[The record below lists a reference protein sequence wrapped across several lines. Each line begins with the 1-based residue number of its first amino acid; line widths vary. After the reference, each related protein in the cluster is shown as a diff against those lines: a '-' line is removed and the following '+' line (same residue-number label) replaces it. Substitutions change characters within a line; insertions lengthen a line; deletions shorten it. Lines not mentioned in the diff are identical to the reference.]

1 MKLLNIFGTPDPN
14 LKTIRRE
21 SVRGILMDPDGTLH
35 MVTSSKYG
43 DCCFPGGGIE
53 EGEDHIDALIRE
65 VMEETGYAVDPA
77 SVQPFGRVDQFLHN
91 NFFGVDEMHLVNYFY
106 LCRGTRVADPTPTEN
121 EKNEGV
127 APVSIILEEALA
139 MNRALADT
147 DYHWVPRET
156 FVLELLRSDDI
167 PASLLISARA
177 ALARANFLKGY
188 GCAQSVLLAYADLT
202 GLDEKTLAKLGSS
215 FGGGMGRLREVCGGV
230 TGAFAVLG
238 LICGY
243 DDPADKEGKS
253 RHYAD
258 IRELARRFTER
269 SRGGSIVCREILKN
283 AGLSGEKG
291 GEAEARTAEYYQKR
305 PCPDLVALAAE
316 VLGEML
322 VEKGILK

>member
-1 MKLLNIFGTPDPN
+1 MKLLKIFGTPDPTM
-14 LKTIRRE
+14 KTVRRE

-35 MVTSSKYG
+35 MVTSTQYR

-53 EGEDHIDALIRE
+53 EGENHIDALIRE

-77 SVQPFGRVDQFLHN
+77 TVQPFGRVDQFLHN
-91 NFFGVDEMHLVNYFY
+91 GFFGVDEMHLVNYFY

-127 APVSIILEEALA
+127 APVSVTLEEALA

-156 FVLELLRSDDI
+156 FVLELLQSGDI
-167 PASLLISARA
+167 PTQLLISARA
-177 ALARANFLKGY
+177 ALARANFLGGY

-202 GLDEKTLAKLGSS
+202 GLDETTLAKLGSS

-238 LICGY
+238 LVCGY

-322 VEKGILK
+322 WEKGVLK

>member
-1 MKLLNIFGTPDPN
+1 MKLLKIFGTSDPTM
-14 LKTIRRE
+14 KTIRRE
-21 SVRGILMDPDGTLH
+21 SVRGILMDPDGALH
-35 MVTSSKYG
+35 MVTSTQYR

-65 VMEETGYAVDPA
+65 VMEETGYAVDPD

-91 NFFGVDEMHLVNYFY
+91 GFFGVDEMHLVNYFY
-106 LCRGTRVADPTPTEN
+106 LCRGTRVANPTPTEN
-121 EKNEGV
+121 EKNEGI
-127 APVSIILEEALA
+127 APVSVTLEEALA

-156 FVLELLRSDDI
+156 FVLELLRSGDI
-167 PASLLISARA
+167 PTQLLISARA

-202 GLDEKTLAKLGSS
+202 GLDETTLAKLGSS

-230 TGAFAVLG
+230 SGAFAVLG
-238 LICGY
+238 LLCGY

-258 IRELARRFTER
+258 IRELARRFTEKTG
-269 SRGGSIVCREILKN
+269 GGSIVCREILQN
-283 AGLSGEKG
+283 AGLSGESG
-291 GEAEARTAEYYQKR
+291 GEAEARTAEYYHKR
-305 PCPDLVALAAE
+305 PCPDMVYTAAE

-322 VEKGILK
+322 VEKGIVQ

>member
-1 MKLLNIFGTPDPN
+1 MRLLKVFGTPDPN

-35 MVTSSKYG
+35 MVTSTQYR

-65 VMEETGYAVDPA
+65 VMEETGYAVDPD

-91 NFFGVDEMHLVNYFY
+91 GFFGVDEMHLVNYFY
-106 LCRGTRVADPTPTEN
+106 LCRGTRVANPTPTET
-121 EKNEGV
+121 EKNEGI
-127 APVSIILEEALA
+127 APVSVTLEEALA

-156 FVLELLRSDDI
+156 FVLDLLRSGDI
-167 PASLLISARA
+167 PTQLLISARA

-202 GLDEKTLAKLGSS
+202 GLDETTLAKLGSS

-230 TGAFAVLG
+230 SGAFAVLG
-238 LICGY
+238 LLCGY

-258 IRELARRFTER
+258 IRELARRFTEKTG
-269 SRGGSIVCREILKN
+269 GGSIVCREILQN
-283 AGLSGEKG
+283 AGLSGDKG
-291 GEAEARTAEYYQKR
+291 GEAEARTAEYYHKR
-305 PCPDLVALAAE
+305 PCPDMVYTAAE

-322 VEKGILK
+322 VEKGIVQ

>member
-1 MKLLNIFGTPDPN
+1 MKLLKVFGTPDPN
-14 LKTIRRE
+14 LKTVRRE
-21 SVRGILMDPDGTLH
+21 SVRGILVDPDGTLH

-91 NFFGVDEMHLVNYFY
+91 NFFGVDEMHLINYFY
-106 LCRGTRVADPTPTEN
+106 LCRGTKVADPTPTEN

-139 MNRALADT
+139 MNRALVDT

-177 ALARANFLKGY
+177 TLARANFLGGY

-202 GLDEKTLAKLGSS
+202 GLDETTLAKLGSS

-238 LICGY
+238 LLCGY

-269 SRGGSIVCREILKN
+269 SRGGSIVCREILQN

-291 GEAEARTAEYYQKR
+291 GEAEARTSEYYEKR
-305 PCPDLVALAAE
+305 PCPEMVALAAE

-322 VEKGILK
+322 AEKGIIK

>member
-1 MKLLNIFGTPDPN
+1 MKLLKIFGTHNPAMN
-14 LKTIRRE
+14 TIRRE
-21 SVRGILMDPDGTLH
+21 RVQGILMEPDGTLH
-35 MVTSSKYG
+35 MVSSSKYG

-53 EGEDHIDALIRE
+53 AGESHTDALIRE
-65 VMEETGYAVDPA
+65 VLEETGYAVDP
-77 SVQPFGRVDQFLHN
+77 SSIMSFGRVDQYVENRFSCT
-91 NFFGVDEMHLVNYFY
+91 DEIHMVNYYY
-106 LCRGTRVADPTPTEN
+106 LCRGVQVSVPKLTES
-121 EKNEGV
+121 ETAMGV
-127 APVSIILEEALA
+127 VPLDTDAETAIS
-139 MNRALADT
+139 MNRALEGKN
-147 DYHWVPRET
+147 YYWIPREL
-156 FVLELLRSDDI
+156 FVLELLKNGQI
-167 PASLLISARA
+167 PADLLITARA

-202 GLDEKTLAKLGSS
+202 GLDKTTLAKLGSS

-238 LICGY
+238 LLCGY
-243 DDPADKEGKS
+243 DDPTDKEGKS